1 MGVCCSFDVHVCV
14 YVHHLQVYP
23 DQSGG
28 HHLPPNCFATCSTD
42 GSVRFWNLD
51 SSLPPQWKNAYSKV
65 CVWRGGDFLIRLHL
79 HALICWY
86 PCGLVAGTAE
96 GDLHRQGCDFVE
108 GPDKSA
114 WWATVHADV
123 YVCTCIA
130 VGSLVVKVLC
140 IRFCE
145 CCQRHHQGD

>member
-1 MGVCCSFDVHVCV
+1 M

-65 CVWRGGDFLIRLHL
+65 CVWGGGGLSVKVTVARFNLLAFPVVLSQELLKVIYTDKDVTGLKDQTRVPGGSL
-79 HALICWY
+79 HA
-86 PCGLVAGTAE
+86 
-96 GDLHRQGCDFVE
+96 DM
-108 GPDKSA
+108 
-114 WWATVHADV
+114 
-123 YVCTCIA
+123 YVCTYVRSSGVSSCEGA
-130 VGSLVVKVLC
+130 VASTPEVLC

-145 CCQRHHQGD
+145 CYHRHHQGD